1 MIDGP
6 SPIEPLLV
14 EGPRVPTETLRPLV
28 SFQRILLLNGG
39 PPSMV
44 DLATGDIRR
53 WENGPAVQVPCMS
66 SPFELAA
73 YTRIQTQVL
82 RDPRPSPVD
91 LVVCSLAIGDL
102 VVDVVETTSRQL
114 EIRAGD
120 PATVMA
126 SSPIGASSAI
136 VIVIEPA
143 MSQGVPEVR
152 VSARNA
158 ETVEAIDTT
167 VSSPGLL
174 ATLTI
179 GGPSTTVT
187 GRYGRRRLIPAS
199 VDVVLPAEPIDQ
211 FRRVARK
218 ARSVVGNLRKQP

>member
-6 SPIEPLLV
+6 SPIDPLLV
-14 EGPRVPTETLRPLV
+14 EGPRVPMETLRPLV

-44 DLATGDIRR
+44 DLATGDVRR
-53 WENGPAVQVPCMS
+53 WENGPAVQVPCVS
-66 SPFELAA
+66 SPFELSA
-73 YTRIQTQVL
+73 YARIQTQVL

-91 LVVCSLAIGDL
+91 LVLCSLSVGDL
-102 VVDVVETTSRQL
+102 VVDVVETTARQL

-120 PATVMA
+120 PATVVA
-126 SSPIGASSAI
+126 SSPIGGSSAI
-136 VIVIEPA
+136 VIVIEPVV
-143 MSQGVPEVR
+143 SQGVSEVK

-158 ETVEAIDTT
+158 ETVEAVDTT
-167 VSSPGLL
+167 VSSPGPV

-179 GGPSTTVT
+179 GGPSTAIT

-199 VDVVLPAEPIDQ
+199 VDVAVRAEPIDQ

-218 ARSVVGNLRKQP
+218 ARSVVENLRKQR

>member
-14 EGPRVPTETLRPLV
+14 EGPRVPMETLRPLV
-28 SFQRILLLNGG
+28 SFQRVLLLNGG

-53 WENGPAVQVPCMS
+53 WENGPAVQVPCVS

-73 YTRIQTQVL
+73 YARIQTQVL

-91 LVVCSLAIGDL
+91 LVLLSLAIGDL
-102 VVDVVETTSRQL
+102 VVDVVETTAREL
-114 EIRAGD
+114 EIRSGG
-120 PATVMA
+120 PSRVMA
-126 SSPIGASSAI
+126 SSPIGGSSAI

-143 MSQGVPEVR
+143 MSQDVSEVK

-167 VSSPGLL
+167 VSISGSV

-179 GGPSTTVT
+179 GGPSTAVT

-199 VDVVLPAEPIDQ
+199 VDVALRAEPIDQ

-218 ARSVVGNLRKQP
+218 ARSVAGNLRKQR